1 MFVKIR
7 ITETS
12 NYFNAEYVL
21 TFSDEV
27 ELGGP
32 CPLATAFT
40 ISQGGLGEIT
50 GFQHFCYI

>member
-1 MFVKIR
+1 MFVKIM
-7 ITETS
+7 ITEMS
-12 NYFNAEYVL
+12 SYFKAENVL

-32 CPLATAFT
+32 CPLATAFL

>member
-1 MFVKIR
+1 MFVKIM
-7 ITETS
+7 ITEMS
-12 NYFNAEYVL
+12 SYFNAENVL
-21 TFSDEV
+21 TFYDEV

-32 CPLATAFT
+32 CPLATAFL

>member
-1 MFVKIR
+1 MFVKIM
-7 ITETS
+7 ITEMS
-12 NYFNAEYVL
+12 SYFNAENVL

-32 CPLATAFT
+32 CPLATAFL

-50 GFQHFCYI
+50 GFQHFCFI

>member
-1 MFVKIR
+1 MFVKIM
-7 ITETS
+7 ITEMS
-12 NYFNAEYVL
+12 SYFNAENVL

-32 CPLATAFT
+32 CPLATAFL

-50 GFQHFCYI
+50 GFQHFRYI

>member
-1 MFVKIR
+1 MFVKIM
-7 ITETS
+7 ITEMS
-12 NYFNAEYVL
+12 SYFNTENVL

-27 ELGGP
+27 EIGGP
-32 CPLATAFT
+32 CPLATAFL

>member
-1 MFVKIR
+1 MFVNIM
-7 ITETS
+7 ITEMS
-12 NYFNAEYVL
+12 SYFNAENVL

-27 ELGGP
+27 EIGGP
-32 CPLATAFT
+32 CPLATAFL